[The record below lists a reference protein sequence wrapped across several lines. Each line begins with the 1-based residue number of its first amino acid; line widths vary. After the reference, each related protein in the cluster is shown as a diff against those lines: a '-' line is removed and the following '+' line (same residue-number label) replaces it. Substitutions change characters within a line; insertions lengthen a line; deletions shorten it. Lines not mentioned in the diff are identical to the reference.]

1 MNLTVDR
8 ADARVPVT
16 ILRLEGDLDAS
27 NFEALLE
34 RGRELYAEGTRHLL
48 LDMRGVP
55 YMGSSGLVAL
65 HGLALV
71 LGGEA
76 APDPESGWEAH
87 HAIAR
92 SVESGMQPNLK
103 VVAAAGPDN
112 AVRRVFQRTGMDRFI
127 EVLDDEAAALA
138 AF

>member
-1 MNLTVDR
+1 MNLTVER
-8 ADARVPVT
+8 ATARVPVT
-16 ILRLEGDLDAS
+16 VLRLEGDLDAS
-27 NFEALLE
+27 NFEALLD
-34 RGRELYAEGTRHLL
+34 RGRELYDEGTRYLL

-65 HGLALV
+65 HGLAL
-71 LGGEA
+71 LLRGES
-76 APDPESGWEAH
+76 APDPDSGWEAH
-87 HAIAR
+87 HAIAK

-103 VVAAAGPDN
+103 VVAAAGPDV

-127 EVLDDEAAALA
+127 EVLDDEPSALA